1 MVNYCIVPKVSFHK
15 YIDFKV
21 LDGRLQSLDWTSGL
35 DWWTDIK
42 NPFMLLIH
50 SAAGLHDTSY

>member
-1 MVNYCIVPKVSFHK
+1 MVDYCIVPKVSFHK

-21 LDGRLQSLDWTSGL
+21 LDGRLQSLDW
-35 DWWTDIK
+35 WTDTK

-50 SAAGLHDTSY
+50 SPEGLHDASYY